1 MTNSD
6 GQSGTLNNGYSYA
19 PANPAP
25 NVSGISPA
33 AGTTAGG
40 TAVTVTGT
48 GFLSG
53 ASVKFGSTSASGVN
67 VVSSTSI
74 TATAP
79 AHSAGAVNVV
89 VTNTDG
95 QSDSLTNGYSYTNP
109 APKCELD
116 RAQLRTCSGWDERD
130 HHRHRF
136 PVGSHGKPGWHG
148 SKQRKC
154 REQHLDHGH
163 NRGPRRWGRECRRH

>member
-6 GQSGTLNNGYSYA
+6 GQSGTLNDGYSYA

-53 ASVKFGSTSASGVN
+53 ASVKFGSTQR
-67 VVSSTSI
+67 
-74 TATAP
+74 P
-79 AHSAGAVNVV
+79 A
-89 VTNTDG
+89 
-95 QSDSLTNGYSYTNP
+95 
-109 APKCELD
+109 
-116 RAQLRTCSGWDERD
+116 
-130 HHRHRF
+130 
-136 PVGSHGKPGWHG
+136 
-148 SKQRKC
+148 
-154 REQHLDHGH
+154 
-163 NRGPRRWGRECRRH
+163 